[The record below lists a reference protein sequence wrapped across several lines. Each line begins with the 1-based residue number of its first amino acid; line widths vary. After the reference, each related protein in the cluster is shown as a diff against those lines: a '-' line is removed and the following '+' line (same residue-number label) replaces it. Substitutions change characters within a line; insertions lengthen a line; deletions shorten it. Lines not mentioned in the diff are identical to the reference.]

1 MLTLP
6 IVTTQL
12 SVATIHW
19 LYCKSHAKKSLY
31 SDCHILFSMNLA
43 HNVVQDFRQSGVD
56 VYCVGKLLC
65 SGSKVDKS

>member
-1 MLTLP
+1 MAQKGN
-6 IVTTQL
+6 IGVTTENIFP
-12 SVATIHW
+12 VI
-19 LYCKSHAKKSLY
+19 KKFLY